1 MTEEVSIEVTPSIEL
16 LNALGAT
23 THPEADDIKQLPQE
37 HNIIEEDTIESRD
50 GRHASTKK
58 KSSIVIMFAIAFA
71 FLATAAGAGYGVY
84 TNTNRTDTSA
94 ALSFVEDE
102 CKEEGV
108 PPDSVES
115 NNFLETPSS
124 FPTVVSTVL
133 TTHCK
138 WPYFHPDRLLIQL
151 SFMLVSYLRRQPP

>member
-1 MTEEVSIEVTPSIEL
+1 MTEEVSIEVTPSVEL

-23 THPEADDIKQLPQE
+23 THPEAEDHDIKQLPQE
-37 HNIIEEDTIESRD
+37 HNIIEEDTI
-50 GRHASTKK
+50 ASTKK

-115 NNFLETPSS
+115 KNVLETLMPSS

-151 SFMLVSYLRRQPP
+151 SFMLVSYLRMQPP